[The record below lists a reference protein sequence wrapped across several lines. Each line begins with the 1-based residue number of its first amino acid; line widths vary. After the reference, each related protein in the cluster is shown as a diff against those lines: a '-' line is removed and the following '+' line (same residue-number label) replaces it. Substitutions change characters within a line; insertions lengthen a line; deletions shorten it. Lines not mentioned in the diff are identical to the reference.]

1 MANDS
6 DKKSFSGVF
15 GSARTPEEVRR
26 RFIEAPLDASVPAAF
41 EAVLEIAS
49 VLTRLPDVFIAS
61 QNQELERLRSSVGS
75 NDPRF
80 NALQASIEHAEELKT
95 TADKAQVRI
104 QRVAGATAMGQ
115 KVFHGFV
122 SAPDLTPLAGVS
134 VRLTEG
140 AAGGAKG
147 GATTDEEGYFSL
159 PLEPSSYTATTG
171 AKTRDFSLSQRV
183 NKLFE
188 TRKLDTLDRA
198 EDANADS
205 EQDATTRESAVQI
218 FRKNKLIYDDPIP
231 VELDAGSIYRE
242 YIVNEQAG
250 SDDDFNEFVFRRAAK
265 SDATTD
271 STKNSP
277 NK

>member
-26 RFIEAPLDASVPAAF
+26 RFIEAPLDASVPAAL
-41 EAVLEIAS
+41 EAVLEMAS
-49 VLTRLPDVFIAS
+49 VLTRLPEVFIAS

-80 NALQASIEHAEELKT
+80 DALQASIEHAEELKA

-104 QRVAGATAMGQ
+104 QRVVGATATGQ

-134 VRLTEG
+134 VRLTEQ
-140 AAGGAKG
+140 AGGAKG
-147 GATTDEEGYFSL
+147 SATTDEEGYFSL
-159 PLEPSSYTATTG
+159 PLERANYTATTG

-188 TRKLDTLDRA
+188 TRRLDTLDRT

-205 EQDATTRESAVQI
+205 EKDATTRESTVQI

-250 SDDDFNEFVFRRAAK
+250 SDDDFNEFVFGRAK
-265 SDATTD
+265 TDTATE
-271 STKNSP
+271 STKSRP

>member
-26 RFIEAPLDASVPAAF
+26 RFIEAPLDASVPAAL
-41 EAVLEIAS
+41 EAVLEMAS
-49 VLTRLPDVFIAS
+49 VLTRLPEVFIAS

-80 NALQASIEHAEELKT
+80 DALQASIEHAEELKA

-104 QRVAGATAMGQ
+104 QRVAGATAAGQ

-134 VRLTEG
+134 VRLTEQAG
-140 AAGGAKG
+140 GGAKG

-159 PLEPSSYTATTG
+159 PLERANYTATTG

-188 TRKLDTLDRA
+188 TRRLDTLDRT

-205 EQDATTRESAVQI
+205 EKDATTRESTVQI

-250 SDDDFNEFVFRRAAK
+250 SDDDFNEFVFGRAK
-265 SDATTD
+265 TDTATE
-271 STKNSP
+271 STKSRP

>member
-6 DKKSFSGVF
+6 DKKSFSGMF

-26 RFIEAPLDASVPAAF
+26 RFIEAPLDASVPAAL
-41 EAVLEIAS
+41 EAVLEVAS
-49 VLTRLPDVFIAS
+49 VLTRLPEVFIAS
-61 QNQELERLRSSVGS
+61 QNQELDRLRGSVGS
-75 NDPRF
+75 KDPRF
-80 NALQASIEHAEELKT
+80 DALQASIEHAQELQA

-104 QRVAGATAMGQ
+104 QRVAVATATGQ
-115 KVFHGFV
+115 KIFHGFV

-134 VRLTEG
+134 VRLTER

-159 PLEPSSYTATTG
+159 PLEPASYTATTG
-171 AKTRDFSLSQRV
+171 AKTKDFSLSQRV

-188 TRKLDTLDRA
+188 TRRLDTLDRA
-198 EDANADS
+198 QDANADT
-205 EQDATTRESAVQI
+205 EKEATTRESTVQI
-218 FRKNKLIYDDPIP
+218 FRKNKLIYEDPIP
-231 VELDAGSIYRE
+231 LELDGGSIYRE

-250 SDDDFNEFVFRRAAK
+250 SDDDFNEFVFGKAAK
-265 SDATTD
+265 SDTD

>member
-1 MANDS
+1 MANDT

-26 RFIEAPLDASVPAAF
+26 RFIEAPLDASVPAAL

-49 VLTRLPDVFIAS
+49 VLTQLPEVFIAS
-61 QNQELERLRSSVGS
+61 QNKELDRLRTSVGP
-75 NDPRF
+75 NDARF
-80 NALQASIEHAEELKT
+80 DALQASIEQAEELQA

-104 QRVAGATAMGQ
+104 QRVAVATANGQ

-134 VRLTEG
+134 VRLTER

-159 PLEPSSYTATTG
+159 PLELASYTASTG
-171 AKTRDFSLSQRV
+171 AKARDFSLSQRI
-183 NKLFE
+183 NRLFE
-188 TRKLDTLDRA
+188 TRRLDTLDKA
-198 EDANADS
+198 VDVNADA
-205 EQDATTRESAVQI
+205 EKEATTRESTVQI
-218 FRKNKLIYDDPIP
+218 FRKNKLIYEDPIP

-250 SDDDFNEFVFRRAAK
+250 GDDDFNEFVFGRTAK
-265 SDATTD
+265 SDTATD
-271 STKNSP
+271 STKKSP

>member
-26 RFIEAPLDASVPAAF
+26 RFIEAPLDASVPAAL
-41 EAVLEIAS
+41 EAVLEMAS
-49 VLTRLPDVFIAS
+49 VLTRLPEVFIAS
-61 QNQELERLRSSVGS
+61 QKQELDRLRTSVGP

-80 NALQASIEHAEELKT
+80 DALQASIGHAEELQA

-104 QRVAGATAMGQ
+104 QRVASATATGQ

-122 SAPDLTPLAGVS
+122 SAPDLAPLVGVS
-134 VRLTEG
+134 VRLTER

-147 GATTDEEGYFSL
+147 GATTDDEGYFSL
-159 PLEPSSYTATTG
+159 PLEPASYTATT
-171 AKTRDFSLSQRV
+171 ATKTKDFSLSQRV

-188 TRKLDTLDRA
+188 TRRLDTLDRA

-205 EQDATTRESAVQI
+205 EKEATTRESTVQI
-218 FRKNKLIYDDPIP
+218 FRKNKLIYEDPIP

-242 YIVNEQAG
+242 YIVNEQVGLLLLTRCTPAG
-250 SDDDFNEFVFRRAAK
+250 LRSESAPARL
-265 SDATTD
+265 
-271 STKNSP
+271 
-277 NK
+277 

>member
-26 RFIEAPLDASVPAAF
+26 RFIEAPLDASVPAAL
-41 EAVLEIAS
+41 EAVLEVAS
-49 VLTRLPDVFIAS
+49 VLTRLPEVFIAS
-61 QNQELERLRSSVGS
+61 QNQELDRLRNSVGS
-75 NDPRF
+75 NDARF
-80 NALQASIEHAEELKT
+80 DALQASIEHAEELQA

-104 QRVAGATAMGQ
+104 QRVAGATAAGQ

-134 VRLTEG
+134 VRLTEQAG
-140 AAGGAKG
+140 GGAKG

-159 PLEPSSYTATTG
+159 PLEPASYTATS
-171 AKTRDFSLSQRV
+171 AKTKDFSLSQRV

-188 TRKLDTLDRA
+188 TRRLDTLNGA
-198 EDANADS
+198 EDANADA
-205 EQDATTRESAVQI
+205 EKETTTRESTVQI
-218 FRKNKLIYDDPIP
+218 FRKNKLIYEDPIP
-231 VELDAGSIYRE
+231 VELDGGSIYRE

-250 SDDDFNEFVFRRAAK
+250 SDDDFNEFVFGRAAT
-265 SDATTD
+265 SD
-271 STKNSP
+271 STKKTP